1 MTAEE
6 YWTKISDEDRAE
18 LGEMGRAI
26 GGDRDVSFNPLAG
39 VDYTVTDPSIVDPDF
54 PPEHFMTHFISQ
66 GSVVHAAMWIAG
78 GREPK
83 GCVIISPQAFGGD
96 RLESLII
103 PLLSSGISVMTFHPR
118 GMWDGEH
125 HYSLISSLDDMHA
138 AVDFVRSAEDA
149 GKRTFQNKAYRIDP
163 ERIAVLGLSG
173 GGGSVSFS
181 ACAEIQSVKAAIA
194 IAPANHEQY
203 RNISASDLPMEHLEI
218 VKTETAGRVDSASR
232 VLSMSEAEID
242 RLSIPHNATRL
253 ARKKLLL
260 IGATNDLSTPLASC
274 HRPIAQALVEAGASH
289 FTEVILDTDHLFLT
303 KRIALAR
310 IVISW
315 LRSEA
320 GF

>member
-1 MTAEE
+1 MTAQ
-6 YWTKISDEDRAE
+6 TEDRTKLSDKNRAE
-18 LGEMGRAI
+18 
-26 GGDRDVSFNPLAG
+26 GDASMTFDPLAG
-39 VDYTVTDPSIVDPDF
+39 VDFTVTDPSIVDPEF

-78 GREPK
+78 GRDPK
-83 GCVIISPQAFGGD
+83 GCVVISPQAFGGD

-118 GMWDGEH
+118 GMWDGDH
-125 HYSLISSLDDMHA
+125 KYSLISSLDDMHA
-138 AVDFVRSAEDA
+138 AVDFVRSADDA
-149 GKRTFQNKAYRIDP
+149 GKRTLANKAYRIDP

-173 GGGSVSFS
+173 GGGSVGFA
-181 ACAEIQSVKAAIA
+181 ACAEIESVKAAIA

-203 RNISASDLPMEHLEI
+203 RNISEADLPMEYLGF
-218 VKTETAGRVDSASR
+218 VKSETAGRVDSASR
-232 VLSMSEAEID
+232 VLSMSEADID
-242 RLSIPHNATRL
+242 RLSIPHNAARL
-253 ARKKLLL
+253 AGKKLLL
-260 IGATNDLSTPLASC
+260 VGATNDAATPLASC
-274 HRPIAQALVEAGASH
+274 HVPIAQALVDAGSSH

-303 KRIALAR
+303 TRIALAR